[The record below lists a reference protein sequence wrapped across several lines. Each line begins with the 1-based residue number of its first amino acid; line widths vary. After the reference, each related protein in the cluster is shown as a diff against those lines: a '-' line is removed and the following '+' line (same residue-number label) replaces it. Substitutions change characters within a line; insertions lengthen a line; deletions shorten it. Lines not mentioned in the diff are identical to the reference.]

1 MASEIRVDK
10 INSLSGV
17 GTVTLSPT
25 GVDIAGIT
33 TAATLRATTGI
44 VTSLTAGSLTSL
56 GAVSGTTG
64 TFSGDISVNGGDV
77 TVTGGEGTS
86 AALQLIADQG
96 DDNGDGWEIRSNQ
109 DDNDLTIKNN
119 TSGSY
124 VDKFTLLK
132 TGELTLTSDLTI
144 PDKIIHTGD
153 TNTAIRFP
161 AADTI
166 TAETG
171 GSERIRIDSSG
182 RFMLNMSTSV
192 TGGKF
197 QVDNTFNT
205 FFASSNDTQGCVVQL
220 EKTRS
225 TSPGSYTIVQ
235 DGDTLGELQFKGS
248 NGSASVIGANIKA
261 IVNGTPGS
269 GNDLPTDL
277 AFRTMPDGSGSTV
290 ERMRIDSSGRVIIGA
305 TSTIGNTYSNNF
317 TVSED
322 AGNVGMQF
330 AGNNSTSNYASIYF
344 GDAGHRQR
352 HYIETQLG
360 TNGNFTIGTIG
371 TGIFRFANSGGE
383 KVRFAA
389 AGGITFNGDT
399 AAANTLDDYEEG
411 TFTPAM
417 NQGINVSSYTNQ
429 DGHYVK
435 VGNLV
440 QVSFRIQL
448 SGSGSSNHVRFQG
461 LPFNSTNTTNYH
473 SGGIVTY
480 TNIDG
485 LNGNGTM
492 SVWMGSN
499 NSLCELY
506 RDGNSSAATGSG
518 GFTNKEIYIVLTYRS
533 D

>member
-33 TAATLRATTGI
+33 TAATLKVGTGVTASSDGDIFATG
-44 VTSLTAGSLTSL
+44 VCTASS
-56 GAVSGTTG
+56 
-64 TFSGDISVNGGDV
+64 FSGPV
-77 TVTGGEGTS
+77 T
-86 AALQLIADQG
+86 
-96 DDNGDGWEIRSNQ
+96 
-109 DDNDLTIKNN
+109 
-119 TSGSY
+119 
-124 VDKFTLLK
+124 
-132 TGELTLTSDLTI
+132 ELTLTNQASDTECFPIFSQAATSNQLPHTNTSLKFNSSTGALTSTSFVGGLPI
-144 PDKIIHTGD
+144 TSGADNRIITASSSSAIQGESNLTYDGNNLSQSIDAAAEGIQITGSGAHYGEIKIDSNRTGANQHLGTLKAAWNGTQVARIAFNTGTDTTNKDDGRILFATSESGGTLSTRLRITETGD
-153 TNTAIRFP
+153 IKIGDQTTQVGALRYLDVQNSDSSSASSGAILRLISSNQAQNSTTSVDLAKYRDGAFY
-161 AADTI
+161 I
-166 TAETG
+166 NNNETHSGATTVFNIG
-171 GSERIRIDSSG
+171 GSEIA
-182 RFMLNMSTSV
+182 RFT
-192 TGGKF
+192 TGGL
-197 QVDNTFNT
+197 
-205 FFASSNDTQGCVVQL
+205 A
-220 EKTRS
+220 
-225 TSPGSYTIVQ
+225 
-235 DGDTLGELQFKGS
+235 
-248 NGSASVIGANIKA
+248 IG
-261 IVNGTPGS
+261 
-269 GNDLPTDL
+269 
-277 AFRTMPDGSGSTV
+277 
-290 ERMRIDSSGRVIIGA
+290 
-305 TSTIGNTYSNNF
+305 
-317 TVSED
+317 
-322 AGNVGMQF
+322 
-330 AGNNSTSNYASIYF
+330 
-344 GDAGHRQR
+344 
-352 HYIETQLG
+352 
-360 TNGNFTIGTIG
+360 G
-371 TGIFRFANSGGE
+371 TGS
-383 KVRFAA
+383 
-389 AGGITFNGDT
+389 
-399 AAANTLDDYEEG
+399 ANTLDDYEEG